1 MGIRSILLVMTIHI
15 RKLCVGAESIE
26 SLQEWQAMRLETMGS
41 IGHVTRMW
49 PKRLD
54 EVLDGGS
61 LYWIIKGVMRV
72 RQPIIDFEEWID
84 PSEEDDGGKP
94 KCRIV
99 LAPDLIR
106 TDPWPHRPF
115 QGWRYLKPEDA
126 PPDLGARAN
135 DDMPPELAAELRA
148 IGAW

>member
-1 MGIRSILLVMTIHI
+1 MVLHM

-26 SLQEWQAMRLETMGS
+26 DLAEWQAMRLRQMGS

-49 PKRLD
+49 PKRID
-54 EVLDGGS
+54 ELLKGGS

-72 RQPIIDFEEWID
+72 RQPILGFEEWHD
-84 PSEEDDGGKP
+84 LSGEDEGKKP

-99 LAPDLIR
+99 LAPDLIP

-115 QGWRYLKPEDA
+115 QGWRYLTPDEA
-126 PPDLGARAN
+126 PPDLGKGAN
-135 DDMPPELAAELRA
+135 DDMPPELKAELRA